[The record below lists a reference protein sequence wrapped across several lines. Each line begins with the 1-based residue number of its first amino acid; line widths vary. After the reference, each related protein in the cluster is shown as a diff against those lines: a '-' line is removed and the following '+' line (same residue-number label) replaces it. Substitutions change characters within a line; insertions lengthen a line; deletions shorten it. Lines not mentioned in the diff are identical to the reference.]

1 MVICERGLIKMV
13 NRGIDLRYYI
23 NVYGLMM
30 LDLPRPRRKVSVIVN
45 HDEWL
50 PIIDGDTGKV
60 VMV

>member
-1 MVICERGLIKMV
+1 MV